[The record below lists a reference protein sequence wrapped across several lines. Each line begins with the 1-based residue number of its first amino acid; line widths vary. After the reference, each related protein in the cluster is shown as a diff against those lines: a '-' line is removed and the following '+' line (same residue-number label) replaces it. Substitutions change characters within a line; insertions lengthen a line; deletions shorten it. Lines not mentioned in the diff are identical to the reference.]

1 MFSMHLIINCS
12 KFSSVGSGA
21 VGVGRGVECARLSG
35 TVALFPLS
43 GHLFPVPG
51 VGLTV
56 SAADAHGYQ
65 PSGLPHTLHPRNRK
79 RKDHTCTLIT
89 ANYILRAMK

>member
-1 MFSMHLIINCS
+1 M
-12 KFSSVGSGA
+12 
-21 VGVGRGVECARLSG
+21 
-35 TVALFPLS
+35 
-43 GHLFPVPG
+43 PG

-79 RKDHTCTLIT
+79 RKDMLTGYNENAHMLTGYNDNAHISIT
-89 ANYILRAMK
+89 IPVYEPPHEKTNNLHMRKQRRRSALRLSAPLFSLHG